1 VATEGDHTG
10 GQSPTSEEPTPGPSF
25 QRVSEAPKVTTSTNP
40 TAPRVLKTTK
50 RTHRRKNRSN
60 TTGTVPSIKP
70 TIYDS
75 NLVHDNMPTPRSAP
89 RTSPRIAITE
99 NTPTQRPKFTPAPYG
114 TRSPGII
121 TQKVLNIV
129 TTNVY
134 SKMDE
139 EAYIPTSIVPPPA
152 VGIYYFYAPV
162 VYPVT

>member
-1 VATEGDHTG
+1 VATEGDYNE
-10 GQSPTSEEPTPGPSF
+10 QQIPTASDATPEKSF
-25 QRVSEAPKVTTSTNP
+25 QRVTEAPKVTNSTNP

-70 TIYDS
+70 TVYDS
-75 NLVHDNMPTPRSAP
+75 NLVHDNMPTPKSAP

-152 VGIYYFYAPV
+152 VDIDHFYAPV